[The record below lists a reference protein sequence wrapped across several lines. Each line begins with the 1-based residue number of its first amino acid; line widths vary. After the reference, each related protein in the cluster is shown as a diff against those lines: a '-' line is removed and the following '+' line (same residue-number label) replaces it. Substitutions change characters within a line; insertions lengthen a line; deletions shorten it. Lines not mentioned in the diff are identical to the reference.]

1 MPLYDQF
8 SKKKQPVNEVKNMWL
23 SFKTEREQHAHK
35 LLVNASMEAK
45 VNEALSF
52 VGCKVKDR
60 SMLVRSQGQ
69 MFLF

>member
-1 MPLYDQF
+1 
-8 SKKKQPVNEVKNMWL
+8 MWL

-60 SMLVRSQGQ
+60 STLVRSQGQ